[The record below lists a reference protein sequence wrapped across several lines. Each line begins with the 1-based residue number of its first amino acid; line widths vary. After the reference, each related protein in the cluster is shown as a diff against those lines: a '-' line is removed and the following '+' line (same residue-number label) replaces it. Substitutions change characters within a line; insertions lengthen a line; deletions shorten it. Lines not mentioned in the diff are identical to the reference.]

1 MQFMRK
7 KLLTTVALAMG
18 LAACSSD
25 QINPNDCSLQPR
37 YVTPANT
44 ALFGDRKEDAPEHGS
59 TSHLYIG
66 ERK

>member
-1 MQFMRK
+1 MRK

-59 TSHLYIG
+59 T
-66 ERK
+66 